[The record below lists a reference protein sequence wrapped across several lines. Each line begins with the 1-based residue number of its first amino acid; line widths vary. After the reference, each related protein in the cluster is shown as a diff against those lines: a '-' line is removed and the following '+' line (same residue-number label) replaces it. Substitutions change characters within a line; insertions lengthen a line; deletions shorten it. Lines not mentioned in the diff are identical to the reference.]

1 MKTYHIFHAVMPQ
14 FEEIIEQERKYVG
27 SVLAESLEH
36 AFVRSQNLERHWNQ
50 QSPCRS
56 TSVGDVIQSE
66 DNNIDYL
73 VAGIGFKALI
83 QFG

>member
-14 FEEIIEQERKYVG
+14 FEEHAEQERKYVG

-36 AFVRSQNLERHWNQ
+36 AFVRSQNHERHWNQ

-66 DNNIDYL
+66 DNDIDYL
-73 VAGIGFKALI
+73 VAGVGFKALI
-83 QFG
+83 QIG